1 MSSKL
6 VLIHT
11 VPPLIGTFTSLG
23 AELLPDVQQL
33 HVLDEVILERV
44 RQRGRLDPQD
54 AERLRAHVVSA
65 EEIGAAAVLVT
76 CSTISPCVDEVRPR
90 VGIPVIKIDEA
101 MVARAVDSGTRIGLV
116 APNPATIEPSSQL
129 LRVRAAQLGKPIEV
143 HARLAEGAFAAVLSG
158 DGATHDRLVRDAV
171 LDLAPSVDV
180 IVLAQASMA
189 RVLATLPEHE
199 RPVPILSSPHM
210 ALDQVRQAIDDTKL
224 A

>member
-6 VLIHT
+6 VLVHT
-11 VPPLIGTFTSLG
+11 VPPLIGTFTALG

-65 EEIGAAAVLVT
+65 EEIGATAVLVT

-116 APNPATIEPSSQL
+116 ATNPATIEPSSQL

>member
-6 VLIHT
+6 VLVHT
-11 VPPLIGTFTSLG
+11 VPPLIGTFTALG

-65 EEIGAAAVLVT
+65 EEIGATAVLVT

-116 APNPATIEPSSQL
+116 ATNPATIEPSSQL

-199 RPVPILSSPHM
+199 RSVPILSSPHM
-210 ALDQVRQAIDDTKL
+210 ALDQVRQAIDDTKF